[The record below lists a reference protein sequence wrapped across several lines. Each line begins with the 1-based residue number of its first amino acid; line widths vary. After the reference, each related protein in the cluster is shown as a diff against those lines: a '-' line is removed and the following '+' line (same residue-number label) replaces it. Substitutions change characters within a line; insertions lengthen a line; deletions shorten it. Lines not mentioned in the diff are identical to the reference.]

1 MAGATSVIIREE
13 VVSSS
18 KGVGHNWA
26 PSTDKITPHQV
37 PSHRRVEAGKG
48 VVSEL
53 KLHTSGS
60 SDSNAEKGNPAGT
73 TLKKE
78 DARELTSHSPS
89 FGSSPFN
96 QDKPSLSSLGGVKP
110 VLVLTRIKDG
120 CFGELADPSARER
133 AIQGDGEEDKMEF
146 EGASDG
152 STSK

>member
-1 MAGATSVIIREE
+1 MADATSVTIREE

-26 PSTDKITPHQV
+26 PSTDEITPHQV
-37 PSHRRVEAGKG
+37 PLHKRAEAGKG

-73 TLKKE
+73 TLEKE

-89 FGSSPFN
+89 FGSSPLN

-110 VLVLTRIKDG
+110 VLVLTRIKD
-120 CFGELADPSARER
+120 EHSKADDATPKTIPGNTRTIDEHR
-133 AIQGDGEEDKMEF
+133 VAIQYLQ
-146 EGASDG
+146 
-152 STSK
+152 